1 MSAFLC
7 IATLIN
13 SNLPRDHIILFLGG
27 AETNVLRQYLW
38 NAKVY
43 TGLSSKNK
51 KHLIEMIIYGFMCDK
66 INNIS
71 LIEEIDK
78 KILKNSNINIK
89 RLLAYGNCDKRK
101 KEFDQLKL
109 SM

>member
-1 MSAFLC
+1 MC

-13 SNLPRDHIILFLGG
+13 SNLPRDHIIFFLGG
-27 AETNVLRQYLW
+27 AETNMLRQCLR

-51 KHLIEMIIYGFMCDK
+51 KHLIEIIIYGFMRDK
-66 INNIS
+66 INDIS

-78 KILKNSNINIK
+78 KYLKILILILKDYLLMVIVIKEKKNLIN
-89 RLLAYGNCDKRK
+89 
-101 KEFDQLKL
+101 
-109 SM
+109 